1 MNSTNDT
8 NLKGKNSDT
17 KNPKKSSKESSKD
30 FSNNKAVVLLSG
42 GLDSTTCLYQA
53 LADGKQI
60 QALSFDYGQRHRIE
74 LSYAKKITRKLGIP
88 HTIQK
93 LKPELFLGSSLTQ
106 KSIKVPKNSLGK
118 DEIPNTYVPGRNI
131 LFLSFAVSLAEGT
144 GSDSIY
150 IGVNAMDYSG
160 YPDCRPEFIK
170 MYEMA
175 IQLGTKKGSQG
186 SPIKI
191 LTPLQ
196 NLTKKEIVLLGNRL
210 KVPFHLTFSC
220 YDPKNGKACGKC
232 DACLLRKKGFQETGV
247 SEK

>member
-1 MNSTNDT
+1 MNSRKN
-8 NLKGKNSDT
+8 KNSSRKHSD
-17 KNPKKSSKESSKD
+17 PSSKSAND
-30 FSNNKAVVLLSG
+30 KAVVLLSG

-53 LADGKQI
+53 IADGKKI
-60 QALSFDYGQRHRIE
+60 QALSFDYGQRHKIE
-74 LSYAKKITRKLGIP
+74 LSYAKKITRQLGIS

-106 KSIKVPKNSLGK
+106 KSLKVPKNSLGK
-118 DEIPNTYVPGRNI
+118 EKIPNTYVPGRNI
-131 LFLSFAVSLAEGT
+131 LFLSFAVCLAEGT
-144 GSDSIY
+144 GSSSIY

-186 SPIKI
+186 SSIKI
-191 LTPLQ
+191 VTPLQ
-196 NLTKKEIVLLGNRL
+196 NLSKKEIVLLGNRL
-210 KVPFHLTFSC
+210 QVPFHLTFSC
-220 YDPKNGKACGKC
+220 YDPKNKKACGRC

>member
-1 MNSTNDT
+1 MNSSSNE
-8 NLKGKNSDT
+8 KNKDLDR
-17 KNPKKSSKESSKD
+17 KNFSSKTDS
-30 FSNNKAVVLLSG
+30 SNNKAVVLLSG

-53 LADGKQI
+53 IADGKEI
-60 QALSFDYGQRHRIE
+60 QALSFDYGQRHKIE
-74 LSYAKKITRKLGIP
+74 LSYAKKVTRKLGIP

-106 KSIKVPKNSLGK
+106 KSLHVPKNSLRK
-118 DEIPNTYVPGRNI
+118 EEIPNTYVPGRNI

-150 IGVNAMDYSG
+150 IGVNSMDYSG

-170 MYEMA
+170 MFEMA

-186 SPIKI
+186 PSIKI

-196 NLTKKEIVLLGNRL
+196 NLSKKEIVLLGNQL

>member
-1 MNSTNDT
+1 MNSDISKNPNRKKSDS
-8 NLKGKNSDT
+8 KIKNSG
-17 KNPKKSSKESSKD
+17 
-30 FSNNKAVVLLSG
+30 NKAIVLLSG

-53 LADGKQI
+53 IADGKEVR
-60 QALSFDYGQRHRIE
+60 ALSFDYGQRHRIE
-74 LSYAKKITRKLGIP
+74 LSFAKKITRKLGIP

-131 LFLSFAVSLAEGT
+131 LFLSFATSLAEGT

-170 MYEMA
+170 MFEMA

-186 SPIKI
+186 SPLKI
-191 LTPLQ
+191 ITPLQ
-196 NLTKKEIVLLGNRL
+196 NLTKKEIVLLGSKLN
-210 KVPFHLTFSC
+210 VPFHLTFSC
-220 YDPKNGKACGKC
+220 YDPQNGKACGKC

>member
-1 MNSTNDT
+1 MFLNSKENKNSNRKSSEPTND
-8 NLKGKNSDT
+8 
-17 KNPKKSSKESSKD
+17 
-30 FSNNKAVVLLSG
+30 KAVVLLSG

-53 LADGKQI
+53 IEDGKKI
-60 QALSFDYGQRHRIE
+60 RALSFDYGQKHKIE
-74 LSYAKKITRKLGIP
+74 LSYAKKITRQLGIP

-106 KSIKVPKNSLGK
+106 KSLRVPKNSLGK
-118 DEIPNTYVPGRNI
+118 EKIPNTYVPGRNI
-131 LFLSFAVSLAEGT
+131 LFLSFAVCLAEGT
-144 GSDSIY
+144 GSSSVY

-170 MYEMA
+170 MYETA

-191 LTPLQ
+191 VTPLQ
-196 NLTKKEIVLLGNRL
+196 NLSKKEIVLLGNRL

-220 YDPKNGKACGKC
+220 YDPKKGKACGKC

-247 SEK
+247 FEK

>member
-1 MNSTNDT
+1 MNSANDPT
-8 NLKGKNSDT
+8 LKRKNSET
-17 KNPKKSSKESSKD
+17 KNRKNSSKESSEE
-30 FSNNKAVVLLSG
+30 FSNDKAVVLLSG

-74 LSYAKKITRKLGIP
+74 LSYAKKVTRKLGIP

-191 LTPLQ
+191 VTPLQ

>member
-1 MNSTNDT
+1 MNSKENKNSNRKSSEPTND
-8 NLKGKNSDT
+8 
-17 KNPKKSSKESSKD
+17 
-30 FSNNKAVVLLSG
+30 KAVVLLSG

-53 LADGKQI
+53 IEDGKKI
-60 QALSFDYGQRHRIE
+60 RALSFDYGQKHKIE
-74 LSYAKKITRKLGIP
+74 LSYAKKITRQLGIP

-106 KSIKVPKNSLGK
+106 KSLRVPKNSLGK
-118 DEIPNTYVPGRNI
+118 EKIPNTYVPGRNI
-131 LFLSFAVSLAEGT
+131 LFLSFAVCLAEGT
-144 GSDSIY
+144 GSSSVY

-170 MYEMA
+170 MYETA

-191 LTPLQ
+191 VTPLQ
-196 NLTKKEIVLLGNRL
+196 NLSKKEIVLLGNRL

-220 YDPKNGKACGKC
+220 YDPKKGKACGKC

-247 SEK
+247 FEK

>member
-1 MNSTNDT
+1 MFLNSKENKNSSRKSSEPTND
-8 NLKGKNSDT
+8 
-17 KNPKKSSKESSKD
+17 
-30 FSNNKAVVLLSG
+30 KAVVLLSG

-53 LADGKQI
+53 IEDGKKI
-60 QALSFDYGQRHRIE
+60 RALSFDYGQKHKIE
-74 LSYAKKITRKLGIP
+74 LSYAKKITRQLGIP

-106 KSIKVPKNSLGK
+106 KSLRVPKNSLGK
-118 DEIPNTYVPGRNI
+118 EKIPNTYVPGRNI
-131 LFLSFAVSLAEGT
+131 LFLSFAVCLAEGT
-144 GSDSIY
+144 GSSSVY

-170 MYEMA
+170 MYETA

-191 LTPLQ
+191 VTPLQ
-196 NLTKKEIVLLGNRL
+196 NLSKKEIVLLGNRL

-220 YDPKNGKACGKC
+220 YDPKKGKACRKC

-247 SEK
+247 FEK

>member
-1 MNSTNDT
+1 MNSANDPT
-8 NLKGKNSDT
+8 LKRKNSET
-17 KNPKKSSKESSKD
+17 KNRKKSSKESSEE
-30 FSNNKAVVLLSG
+30 FSNDKAVVLLSG

-74 LSYAKKITRKLGIP
+74 LSYAKKVTRKLGIP

-191 LTPLQ
+191 MTPLQ

>member
-1 MNSTNDT
+1 MNFQKNRSLSRKNFKE
-8 NLKGKNSDT
+8 NL
-17 KNPKKSSKESSKD
+17 
-30 FSNNKAVVLLSG
+30 SNNKAVVLLSG

-53 LADGKQI
+53 IADGKEI
-60 QALSFDYGQRHRIE
+60 QALSFDYGQRHKIE
-74 LSYAKKITRKLGIP
+74 LSYAKKVTHKLGIP

-106 KSIKVPKNSLGK
+106 KSLQVPKNSLRK
-118 DEIPNTYVPGRNI
+118 EEIPNTYVPGRNI

-150 IGVNAMDYSG
+150 IGVNSMDYSG

-170 MYEMA
+170 MFEMA

-186 SPIKI
+186 PSIKI

-196 NLTKKEIVLLGNRL
+196 NLSKKEIVLLGKQL

-220 YDPKNGKACGKC
+220 YDPKNRKACGKC

>member
-1 MNSTNDT
+1 MNS
-8 NLKGKNSDT
+8 GKNKNSNRNHSD
-17 KNPKKSSKESSKD
+17 SKTES
-30 FSNNKAVVLLSG
+30 SNNKAVVLLSG

-53 LADGKQI
+53 IADGKQI
-60 QALSFDYGQRHRIE
+60 QALSFDYGQRHKIE

-106 KSIKVPKNSLGK
+106 KSIRVPKNSLGK

-160 YPDCRPEFIK
+160 YPDCRPEFIQ
-170 MYEMA
+170 MYERA
-175 IQLGTKKGSQG
+175 IQLGTKKGNQG
-186 SPIKI
+186 SPIQI
-191 LTPLQ
+191 VTPLQ
-196 NLTKKEIVLLGNRL
+196 NLSKKEIVLLGNQL

>member
-1 MNSTNDT
+1 MSK
-8 NLKGKNSDT
+8 NLET
-17 KNPKKSSKESSKD
+17 NPKKTRKEKNDKTKPSKNK
-30 FSNNKAVVLLSG
+30 NNKAVVLLSG

-106 KSIKVPKNSLGK
+106 KSIQVPKNSLGK
-118 DEIPNTYVPGRNI
+118 EEIPNTYVPGRNI

-144 GSDSIY
+144 GSNSIY

-170 MYEMA
+170 MFEMA

-191 LTPLQ
+191 VTPLQ
-196 NLTKKEIVLLGNRL
+196 NLSKKEIVLLGQKL

-220 YDPKNGKACGKC
+220 YDPKGGKACGKC

>member
-1 MNSTNDT
+1 MNSKENKNSSRKSSEPTND
-8 NLKGKNSDT
+8 
-17 KNPKKSSKESSKD
+17 
-30 FSNNKAVVLLSG
+30 KAVVLLSG

-53 LADGKQI
+53 IEDGKKI
-60 QALSFDYGQRHRIE
+60 RALSFDYGQKHKIE
-74 LSYAKKITRKLGIP
+74 LSYAKKITRQLGIP

-106 KSIKVPKNSLGK
+106 KSLRDPKNSLGK
-118 DEIPNTYVPGRNI
+118 EKIPNTYVPGRNI
-131 LFLSFAVSLAEGT
+131 LFLSFAVCLAEGT
-144 GSDSIY
+144 DSSSVY

-170 MYEMA
+170 MYETA

-191 LTPLQ
+191 VTPLQ
-196 NLTKKEIVLLGNRL
+196 NLSKKEIVLLGNRL

-220 YDPKNGKACGKC
+220 YDPKKGKACGKC

-247 SEK
+247 FEK